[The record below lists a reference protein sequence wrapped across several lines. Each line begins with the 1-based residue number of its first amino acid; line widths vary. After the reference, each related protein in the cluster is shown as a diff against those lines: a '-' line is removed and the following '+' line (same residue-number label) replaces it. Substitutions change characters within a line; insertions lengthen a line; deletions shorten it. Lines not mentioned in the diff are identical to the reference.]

1 MMKDKSRYF
10 LLPPQ
15 EIAYVGF
22 LIHSYEGLAVVR
34 TIDGEMG
41 LVEMLVP
48 SDQEEE
54 LMALLEALKEEVPIT
69 ELTEEQ
75 VTSMGRKLDLC
86 LP

>member
-54 LMALLEALKEEVPIT
+54 LMALLQALKEEVPIT

>member
-75 VTSMGRKLDLC
+75 VTSMGRNLDLC

>member
-1 MMKDKSRYF
+1 MVKDKSRYF

-41 LVEMLVP
+41 LVEVLVP

-54 LMALLEALKEEVPIT
+54 LMGLLEAIKEEVPIR

-75 VTSMGRKLDLC
+75 VTSMGRNLDLC

>member
-41 LVEMLVP
+41 LVEMLLP
-48 SDQEEE
+48 SDQEED

-75 VTSMGRKLDLC
+75 VTSMGRNLDLC